1 MTPGEPVGAP
11 PRRTTHVFDR
21 LLGEARLHY
30 RSGVALVALL
40 LLVVVVTL
48 PFTLSS
54 IWDEMTGPPE
64 GEVFHIGPPAESSA
78 SPTYARLHLAMVV
91 FDDLPRLATI
101 RITGQ
106 YVCPPPCGVQDRLLL
121 FSLAEDEQATEGLAY
136 STVVA
141 MPTSTQPINTS
152 VQLPLRGHPVRYPFD
167 EYELWLGVVPEQQL
181 ADGQV
186 VHQGLAEAS
195 GSWFLTVQE
204 KLPRLTLIENTEI
217 DPRSME
223 TDDNDRMDLHYA
235 FVHRFTFQRPAYL
248 RVLSLL
254 LVLLVTAAA
263 AFAVFLRPLQEL
275 VLSAGGLVLGVW
287 GIRSII
293 SPSSQAFVSA
303 IDLSL
308 ALVILFLL
316 GAIAVRALTFL
327 IRQARPS
334 AAPPVE

>member
-1 MTPGEPVGAP
+1 VVA
-11 PRRTTHVFDR
+11 R
-21 LLGEARLHY
+21 LLGEARVHY
-30 RSGVALVALL
+30 RSGVALVAMLL
-40 LLVVVVTL
+40 LLVVVTM

-64 GEVFHIGPPAESSA
+64 GEVFRVGPPANGSA
-78 SPTYARLHLAMVV
+78 SATYARLHLSMVG
-91 FDDLPRLATI
+91 FDELPRLVTM

-106 YVCPPPCGVQDRLLL
+106 YVCPAPCTVHDRLLL
-121 FSLAEDEQATEGLAY
+121 FSLSEDEQSTEGLAY
-136 STVVA
+136 STVVS
-141 MPTSTQPINTS
+141 MPSSTQPISTS

-167 EYELWLGVVPEQQL
+167 EYELWLGVIPEREL
-181 ADGQV
+181 ADGRV
-186 VHQGLAEAS
+186 IHQGMAEAT
-195 GSWFLTVQE
+195 GTWFLTVQE
-204 KLPRLTLIENTEI
+204 KLPRLTLTENAEV
-217 DPRSME
+217 DPTRME
-223 TDDNDRMDLHYA
+223 TDDNERMDLHYA

-327 IRQARPS
+327 IRRARPGS
-334 AAPPVE
+334 VPSE

>member
-1 MTPGEPVGAP
+1 
-11 PRRTTHVFDR
+11 
-21 LLGEARLHY
+21 
-30 RSGVALVALL
+30 
-40 LLVVVVTL
+40 VV
-48 PFTLSS
+48 S
-54 IWDEMTGPPE
+54 
-64 GEVFHIGPPAESSA
+64 
-78 SPTYARLHLAMVV
+78 
-91 FDDLPRLATI
+91 
-101 RITGQ
+101 
-106 YVCPPPCGVQDRLLL
+106 
-121 FSLAEDEQATEGLAY
+121 
-136 STVVA
+136 
-141 MPTSTQPINTS
+141 MPSSTQPISTS

-167 EYELWLGVVPEQQL
+167 EYELWLGVIPEREL
-181 ADGQV
+181 ADGRV
-186 VHQGLAEAS
+186 IHQGMAEAT
-195 GSWFLTVQE
+195 GTWFLTVQE
-204 KLPRLTLIENTEI
+204 KLPRLTLTENAEV
-217 DPRSME
+217 DPTRME
-223 TDDNDRMDLHYA
+223 TDDNERMDLHYA

-327 IRQARPS
+327 VQRARPGS
-334 AAPPVE
+334 MPSE

>member
-1 MTPGEPVGAP
+1 MTPGEPVDAP
-11 PRRTTHVFDR
+11 PRRRTHIVDR

-30 RSGVALVALL
+30 RSGVALVGLL

-64 GEVFHIGPPAESSA
+64 GDVFHIGPAADSSA
-78 SPTYARLHLAMVV
+78 NPTYARLHLAMVV
-91 FDDLPRLATI
+91 FDDLPRLVTI

-106 YVCPPPCGVQDRLLL
+106 YVCAAPCGVKDRLLL
-121 FSLAEDEQATEGLAY
+121 FSLAEDERDTERLAY

-141 MPTSTQPINTS
+141 MPTSTQPINAS

-167 EYELWLGVVPEQQL
+167 EYELWLGVVPEREL
-181 ADGQV
+181 ADGRF

-204 KLPRLTLIENTEI
+204 KLPRLTLTDNAEL

-223 TDDNDRMDLHYA
+223 TDDNNRMDLHYA
-235 FVHRFTFQRPAYL
+235 FVHRFKFERPAYL

-327 IRQARPS
+327 LQQARPS
-334 AAPPVE
+334 EPPSE